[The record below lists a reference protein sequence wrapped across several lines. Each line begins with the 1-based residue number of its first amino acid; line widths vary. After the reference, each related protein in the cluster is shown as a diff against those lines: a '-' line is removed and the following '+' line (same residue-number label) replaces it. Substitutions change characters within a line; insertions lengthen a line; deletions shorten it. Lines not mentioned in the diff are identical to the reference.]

1 MGHAYAVGRQRLLG
15 HLAALTFAAL
25 IAGSFSIGH
34 LAIPFITPLALNA
47 VRFVL
52 ATSVMLGIYL
62 AVFGSRPP
70 LPAALWRFAILGG
83 LMATYLVLMFVAL
96 RISTPVATGAVFTLT
111 PLMSAGFG
119 WLFLRQ
125 TAGPVVMVGL
135 LAAACGAIWV
145 IFRGDIDA
153 MIRLEI
159 GTGEAIFLVGCAAH
173 AAYAP
178 LVRKF
183 NRGEPL
189 VYFTLFTLASSTI
202 WVSVVGAGD
211 IPRTEWTALPSIVWI
226 AVAYL
231 AIFATAGTFFLIQF
245 ASVRLP
251 ASKVLSYGYLTPAF
265 VILIE
270 GLIGHGWASFS
281 TFAGA
286 TVTAAALLIMALAPD
301 Q

>member
-1 MGHAYAVGRQRLLG
+1 MERALAVGRQRILG
-15 HLAALTFAAL
+15 HAAALSFATL

-34 LAIPFITPLALNA
+34 LAIPHITPLALNA

-52 ATSVMLGIYL
+52 ATSVMLGVYL
-62 AVFGSRPP
+62 ALFRSRPP
-70 LPAALWRFAILGG
+70 LPTAVWRYAILGG
-83 LMATYLVLMFVAL
+83 LMAAYLVLMFVAL

-125 TAGPVVMVGL
+125 TTGPIVLASL

-159 GTGEAIFLVGCAAH
+159 GAGEAIFLIGCAAH

-189 VYFTLFTLASSTI
+189 VYFSLLTLASSTI
-202 WVSVVGAGD
+202 WVFVVGAGD
-211 IPRTEWTALPSIVWI
+211 IPETAWTALPSIVWV

-251 ASKVLSYGYLTPAF
+251 ASKVLSYGYLIPAF
-265 VILIE
+265 VIAIE
-270 GLIGHGWASFS
+270 GLLGHGWASVS
-281 TFAGA
+281 TLAGA
-286 TVTAAALLIMALAPD
+286 AVTAAALLIMFLAPD